1 MEKNVIVTQVKVHHV
16 GRHVKQPNILA
27 FVVVVNQKKPEIT
40 PGNLKLTLPFF
51 ETRFFKEQDP
61 NDQQRNT
68 CILQDTVLFHI

>member
-1 MEKNVIVTQVKVHHV
+1 MEKNVIVTQVKVHHE

-27 FVVVVNQKKPEIT
+27 
-40 PGNLKLTLPFF
+40 LKTFADRRLTLPFF
-51 ETRFFKEQDP
+51 ETAQRFPLVFNKQQDP